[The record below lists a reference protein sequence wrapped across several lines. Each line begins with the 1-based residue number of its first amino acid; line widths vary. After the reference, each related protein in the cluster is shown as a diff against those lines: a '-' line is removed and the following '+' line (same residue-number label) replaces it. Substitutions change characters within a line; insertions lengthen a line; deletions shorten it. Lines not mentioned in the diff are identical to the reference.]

1 MGKLDTIAIIQSAH
15 KIPTLHL
22 SKESLHPLPSGCT
35 VVALTSEG
43 VLDVQLQ
50 SQVLQTL
57 LPASLLEDA
66 EDTACLSAIPHSP
79 QPQGRH
85 QGFQTTVGEPQG
97 NSQAE
102 IITLLYKYQ
111 TDANSYCITEKEAF
125 TADVNT
131 QTIPPLNSLCHFQE
145 IQFQEVFHFHMQFD
159 FHSKNLRSDVSLT
172 GLKVPPNISGNP
184 RPAIALG
191 QGIVW
196 DSLGYFEKGE
206 INVPGRVLFRQTT
219 PKKS

>member
-85 QGFQTTVGEPQG
+85 QGFQTTSMLVGKPSKLCSKSWTSLHNIRQLF
-97 NSQAE
+97 
-102 IITLLYKYQ
+102 IIHK
-111 TDANSYCITEKEAF
+111 
-125 TADVNT
+125 
-131 QTIPPLNSLCHFQE
+131 LNIC
-145 IQFQEVFHFHMQFD
+145 
-159 FHSKNLRSDVSLT
+159 
-172 GLKVPPNISGNP
+172 P
-184 RPAIALG
+184 
-191 QGIVW
+191 
-196 DSLGYFEKGE
+196 
-206 INVPGRVLFRQTT
+206 
-219 PKKS
+219 